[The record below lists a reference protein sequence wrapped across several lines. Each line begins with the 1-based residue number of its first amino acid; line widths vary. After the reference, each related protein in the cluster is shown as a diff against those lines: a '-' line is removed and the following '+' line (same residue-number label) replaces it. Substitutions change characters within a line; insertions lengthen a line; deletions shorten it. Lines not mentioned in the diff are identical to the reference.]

1 MNDSVNNSNTTTPKW
16 FLVLAIVLAVW
27 NLMGVMAFFM
37 QISMTAEQIAALPEK
52 EQMLY
57 QDIPMWVNIA
67 FGCAVFGGAL
77 GCIALALKKAIALPI
92 LVISLV
98 GVIVQMFH
106 SFVIANSFEV
116 YGPGSAIMPIM
127 VMIIAIVLVWLAN
140 NAKTKG
146 WIA

>member
-1 MNDSVNNSNTTTPKW
+1 MNDTVNNSNNAAPKW

-37 QISMTAEQIAALPEK
+37 QVTMTAEQIAALPEK

-57 QDIPMWVNIA
+57 QDIPLWVNIA

-77 GCIALALKKAIALPI
+77 GCIALALKKAVALPI
-92 LVISLV
+92 LFISLA

-116 YGPGSAIMPIM
+116 YGPGGAIMPVM
-127 VMIIAIVLVWLAN
+127 VMLIAIYLVWLAN
-140 NAKTKG
+140 NAKAKG
-146 WIA
+146 WLA

>member
-77 GCIALALKKAIALPI
+77 GCIALAIKKAIALPI